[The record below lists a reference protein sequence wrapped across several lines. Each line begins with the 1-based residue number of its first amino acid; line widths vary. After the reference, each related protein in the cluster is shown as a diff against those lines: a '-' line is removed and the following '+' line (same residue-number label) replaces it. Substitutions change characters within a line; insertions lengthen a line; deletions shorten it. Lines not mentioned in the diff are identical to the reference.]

1 MRPTPLRILAIAAA
15 SIIAAACGGKKE
27 EAGKATEPGAGGT
40 DTDTGAGAGK
50 DGEAPVAAPTS
61 APTGTMAPGQKA
73 EPPAALPA
81 DPGAKKA
88 AHVWSRRMGGGEAES
103 GRAIAVAPD
112 GSLYVSGMFRDE
124 ANFGEGKVVTA
135 NGTDAF
141 VARVDAGGKTLWA
154 RGMGGEGDD
163 IADAVA
169 VSPTGSA
176 VVAGSFSKQ
185 LVLGD
190 SKMDSKGS
198 DDMFVAEFDKEGRRL
213 WARRFGGP
221 DSDGVDGVAVDRAG
235 NIALIGSYR
244 SEMEVAKDD
253 LFSGG
258 DVDIALIM
266 LAPDGTPKW
275 GRGWGEMGPDEGRA
289 VAFDKDGNLYV
300 LVEFSR
306 VVDFGGGKLQSGG
319 NRDIGVIKLDP
330 SGKHVWSRRFG
341 GQLDELAVSLAVD
354 DAGNA
359 ILTGS
364 FDDVLD
370 FGDGAPLH
378 TAGRSDVFVAKL
390 GPDGSTRWAQK
401 LGDTD
406 EDIGAAVAVD
416 AYGNVYAA
424 GWFWKQIEVAGVAH
438 KSKGKKDIFLAAFGP
453 AGAPLW
459 ARTFGDGED
468 DYGRGLAVDGAAI
481 YATGTFHKTV
491 NLGGDDLTAAVSKTP
506 KIPYGDVFIAK
517 WER

>member
-1 MRPTPLRILAIAAA
+1 MRPTPLFALAIAAA
-15 SIIAAACGGKKE
+15 SMTAAGCAGKKE
-27 EAGKATEPGAGGT
+27 EAGKATEPGAAAGG
-40 DTDTGAGAGK
+40 DS
-50 DGEAPVAAPTS
+50 EAPVAPPTS
-61 APTGTMAPGQKA
+61 APTGTLAGGQQPVA
-73 EPPAALPA
+73 PAALPA

-88 AHVWSRRMGGGEAES
+88 AHLWSRRMGGGEAES
-103 GRAIAVAPD
+103 GRALAVAPD
-112 GSLYVSGMFRDE
+112 GSVYVSGMFRDE
-124 ANFGEGKVVTA
+124 ANFGEGKVLTA

-141 VARVDAGGKTLWA
+141 VARLDASGKTVWA

-163 IADAVA
+163 IADTVA
-169 VSPTGSA
+169 VDPKGNV

-185 LVLGD
+185 LELGD

-198 DDMFVAEFDKEGRRL
+198 DDMFVAAIDKDGRRL

-221 DSDGVDGVAVDRAG
+221 DSDGVDGVAVDRSG
-235 NIALIGSYR
+235 NIAVIGSYR

-275 GRGWGEMGPDEGRA
+275 GRSWGAMGPDEGRA
-289 VAFDKDGNLYV
+289 VAFDKDGNLHV

-319 NRDIGVIKLDP
+319 NRDIGVIKLDA

-341 GQLDELAVSLAVD
+341 SQLDELAVSLAVD
-354 DAGNA
+354 DAGNVA
-359 ILTGS
+359 LTGS

-390 GPDGSTRWAQK
+390 NPDGQTAWAQK
-401 LGDTD
+401 LGNTD

-424 GWFWKQIEVAGVAH
+424 GWFWKQIDLAGAAH
-438 KSKGKKDIFLAAFGP
+438 KSKGKKDIFLAASGP

-468 DYGRGLAVDGAAI
+468 DYGRGVAVDGGAL

-491 NLGGDDLTAAVSKTP
+491 NLGGEDLTAAVSRTP
-506 KIPYGDVFIAK
+506 KIPYGDVFVAK

>member
-1 MRPTPLRILAIAAA
+1 EA
-15 SIIAAACGGKKE
+15 
-27 EAGKATEPGAGGT
+27 AGKATEPGAAGT
-40 DTDTGAGAGK
+40 G
-50 DGEAPVAAPTS
+50 GEAPVAAPTS
-61 APTGTMAPGQKA
+61 APTGTMPAGQKPA
-73 EPPAALPA
+73 AAAALPA
-81 DPGAKKA
+81 DPGGKKA
-88 AHVWSRRMGGGEAES
+88 AHLWSRRMGGGEAES

-112 GSLYVSGMFRDE
+112 GSVYVSGMFKDE
-124 ANFGEGKVVTA
+124 ASFGDAHVLTA
-135 NGTDAF
+135 NGVDGF
-141 VARVDAGGKTLWA
+141 LARLDPTGKTLWA

-163 IADAVA
+163 VADAVA
-169 VSPTGSA
+169 IDPHGNA
-176 VVAGSFSKQ
+176 VVAGSFSSK
-185 LVLGD
+185 LTLGD
-190 SKMDSKGS
+190 STMESKGS
-198 DDMFVAEFDKEGRRL
+198 DDMFVAALDKDGRRL

-221 DSDGVDGVAVDRAG
+221 DSDGLDGIAVDRAG
-235 NIALIGSYR
+235 NIAVIGSYH

-258 DVDIALIM
+258 DLDIALIM

-275 GRGWGEMGPDEGRA
+275 GRGWGAMGPDEGRA

-359 ILTGS
+359 VLTGS

-390 GPDGSTRWAQK
+390 GPDGATLWAQK
-401 LGDTD
+401 LGNTD

-424 GWFWKQIEVAGVAH
+424 GWFWKSLEVAGVPH
-438 KSKGKKDIFLAAFGP
+438 KSKGKKDMFLAAFGP

-459 ARTFGDGED
+459 GRTFGDSED
-468 DYGRGLAVDGAAI
+468 DYGRGLAASGGAI
-481 YATGTFHKTV
+481 YATGTFHKTM
-491 NLGGDDLTAAVSKTP
+491 NLGGEDLTAAVSKTP
-506 KIPYGDVFIAK
+506 KIPYGDVFVAK

>member
-1 MRPTPLRILAIAAA
+1 MRPTPLFALAFATASMTAAG
-15 SIIAAACGGKKE
+15 CGGKKE
-27 EAGKATEPGAGGT
+27 EAGKATEPGAT
-40 DTDTGAGAGK
+40 AGK
-50 DGEAPVAAPTS
+50 GGEAPVAAPTS
-61 APTGTMAPGQKA
+61 APTGTLAEGEKPAPA
-73 EPPAALPA
+73 AALPA

-88 AHVWSRRMGGGEAES
+88 AHLWSRRMGGGEAES
-103 GRAIAVAPD
+103 GRAIAVAAD
-112 GSLYVSGMFRDE
+112 GGVYVSGMFRDE
-124 ANFGEGKVVTA
+124 ANFGEGKVLTA

-141 VARVDAGGKTLWA
+141 VARLDAAGKTVWA

-163 IADAVA
+163 IADTVA
-169 VSPTGSA
+169 VDPKGNA

-198 DDMFVAEFDKEGRRL
+198 DDMFVAAIDKDGRRL

-235 NIALIGSYR
+235 NIAVIGSYR
-244 SEMEVAKDD
+244 SEMEVAEDD

-275 GRGWGEMGPDEGRA
+275 GRSWGAMGPDEGRA
-289 VAFDKDGNLYV
+289 VAFDKAGNLYV

-330 SGKHVWSRRFG
+330 GGKHVWSRRFG

-354 DAGNA
+354 DAGNVA
-359 ILTGS
+359 LTGS

-378 TAGRSDVFVAKL
+378 TAGRSDVFVALL
-390 GPDGSTRWAQK
+390 GADGATRWAQK
-401 LGDTD
+401 LGNTD

-424 GWFWKQIEVAGVAH
+424 GWFWKQIELAGAAH

-468 DYGRGLAVDGAAI
+468 DYGRGLAVDGGAI
-481 YATGTFHKTV
+481 YAAGTFHKTV
-491 NLGGDDLTAAVSKTP
+491 NLGGEDLTAAVSKTP
-506 KIPYGDVFIAK
+506 KIPYGDVFVAK